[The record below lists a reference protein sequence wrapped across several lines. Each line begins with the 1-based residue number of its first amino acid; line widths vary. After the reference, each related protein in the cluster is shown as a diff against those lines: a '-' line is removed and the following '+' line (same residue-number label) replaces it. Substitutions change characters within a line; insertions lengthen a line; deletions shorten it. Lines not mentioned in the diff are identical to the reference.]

1 MFGDPSNLY
10 NVHMYVKHSC
20 TVTVVRLIDI
30 NILRA
35 NFTLITKSTTFAT
48 PIHSHESQISPT
60 EPLYNLINAHSH
72 LRVFHHHC
80 SHSQQGQLLHLPPLL
95 LYTTVTTVNYYVCTN
110 KGRIYTLGTNTDE
123 LMIYKYVGHKRMHSK
138 HPLIASILY
147 VYIILY
153 VCIHVY
159 VHTHIH
165 TV

>member
-1 MFGDPSNLY
+1 MPLRTVFAETVTY
-10 NVHMYVKHSC
+10 NV
-20 TVTVVRLIDI
+20 VVRLIDI

-48 PIHSHESQISPT
+48 PIHFHESQISPT

-110 KGRIYTLGTNTDE
+110 KGRICTLGTNTDE
-123 LMIYKYVGHKRMHSK
+123 LMIYKYVGQ
-138 HPLIASILY
+138 
-147 VYIILY
+147 YISLHNMTNG
-153 VCIHVY
+153 VGCNENMK
-159 VHTHIH
+159 
-165 TV
+165 